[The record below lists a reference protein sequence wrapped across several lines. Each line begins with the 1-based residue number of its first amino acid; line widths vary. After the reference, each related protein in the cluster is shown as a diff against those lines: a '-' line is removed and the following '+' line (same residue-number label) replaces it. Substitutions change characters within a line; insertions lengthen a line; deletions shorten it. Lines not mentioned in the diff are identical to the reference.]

1 MKVAGTFRLD
11 APREDVFR
19 AICDP
24 AVLLEILPGCDSV
37 EQVSETEYRGRIT
50 LRLPGAVGSYRT
62 NVRLVDTVAPERAT
76 MDGQVEGAMGSI
88 RGRAEFVLVEAPG
101 VDGAAGVDGAD
112 GAARAT
118 RLEYQGSGVVQGP
131 LARLDSRFAERLA
144 ESLIAQG
151 LTALDR
157 RLAREAGRAAVPA
170 GSSPAT
176 EGSA

>member
-1 MKVAGTFRLD
+1 VKVAGTFRLD
-11 APREDVFR
+11 APREEVFR

-24 AVLLEILPGCDSV
+24 AVLLEVLPGCDVV
-37 EQVSETEYRGRIT
+37 EQLSETEYRGRIT

-62 NVRLVDTVAPERAT
+62 NVRLVDAVAPERAG
-76 MDGQVEGAMGSI
+76 MDGLIEGAMGSI
-88 RGRAEFVLVEAPG
+88 SGKAEFDLVEVPG
-101 VDGAAGVDGAD
+101 DQGTPGA
-112 GAARAT
+112 T
-118 RLEYQGSGVVQGP
+118 QLEYHGSGVVQGP

-157 RLAREAGRAAVPA
+157 RLAREAGRAAVPV
-170 GSSPAT
+170 GPNSPT